1 MNILR
6 ENDINRKFQ
15 TKLRS
20 VLRIKKSYKKMKLG
34 AKIIKYENEKDINF
48 FKNYDIKCKSTI
60 TLFFKSQKQ
69 KNAKEVNTMPVFLY

>member
-1 MNILR
+1 M
-6 ENDINRKFQ
+6 KF
-15 TKLRS
+15 
-20 VLRIKKSYKKMKLG
+20 G